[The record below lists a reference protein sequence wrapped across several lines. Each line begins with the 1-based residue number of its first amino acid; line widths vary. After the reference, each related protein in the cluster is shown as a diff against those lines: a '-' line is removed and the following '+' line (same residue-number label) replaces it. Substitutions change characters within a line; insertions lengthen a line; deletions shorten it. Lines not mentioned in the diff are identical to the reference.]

1 MQFSSKHSVTYSTKC
16 KKIIYCFSDDFWF
29 YSVTVNYVLISSIEI
44 INIEKNYQIQIR
56 LFQAIK
62 HWEIQNVNF
71 AQYEKYLEISNT
83 SYFCYRSYGSQLTL
97 EIFRRN
103 PSRNGSVPSVKRL
116 STPLATSGTLCS
128 SSVLPVT
135 SVTSSSNLVQRRP
148 STVCST
154 NTISVDYSRRKLQ
167 LPQVTFSSEV
177 GNGVI
182 VQLQMCNTLFCI
194 DGHNKSMQFVEKV
207 HIG

>member
-1 MQFSSKHSVTYSTKC
+1 MLNNSSSYICKPLRFILLFSVFVIYTYLN
-16 KKIIYCFSDDFWF
+16 F
-29 YSVTVNYVLISSIEI
+29 VL
-44 INIEKNYQIQIR
+44 
-56 LFQAIK
+56 F
-62 HWEIQNVNF
+62 V
-71 AQYEKYLEISNT
+71 
-83 SYFCYRSYGSQLTL
+83 CRSYGSQLTL

-103 PSRNGSVPSVKRL
+103 SSRNGSVPSVKRL
-116 STPLATSGTLCS
+116 STPLAVSATLGG

-154 NTISVDYSRRKLQ
+154 NTASVDYNRRKLH

-182 VQLQMCNTLFCI
+182 V
-194 DGHNKSMQFVEKV
+194 
-207 HIG
+207 